1 MAGDCIVGGGSEFD
15 FGDAGDGDLHVGAA
29 EEGDADSDVGGA
41 VLGDLHDLCDA
52 VVAFETDDA
61 DVFSDR
67 ELGGEVHIVF
77 ILTEHGFQETHLG
90 IGDDGEGA

>member
-1 MAGDCIVGGGSEFD
+1 MAGDCIVRAGSEFD
-15 FGDAGDGDLHVGAA
+15 FGDAGDGDFHVGAA

-41 VLGDLHDLCDA
+41 VFGDLHDLCDA

-77 ILTEHGFQETHLG
+77 MLTEHGLQETHLG